1 VLTLRHRSA
10 VLGFTVAAVFLVPQ
24 TGRAA
29 NRAKT
34 GRAANRAKTGR
45 AANRPHTGHAA
56 NRPSTGHAVRPPS
69 VVGLETSPS
78 IRLLARPANPRAGQ
92 QIRLVVVG
100 ASGTDDVSWDL
111 TGSGTFSLDTGS
123 TPRTTLVLSS
133 PGQRRVGVQVR
144 TSSATLRAALLLTV
158 RPVPTVSAVKHQG
171 SGVKHQGSG
180 VKHQGS
186 ATGRV
191 GPDHQ
196 RAVAVHGQRHSAVTV
211 PLAHAAGDPGV
222 TIADF
227 HFTPGATTI
236 HAGDTITWTNNGP
249 SSHSATASN
258 GAFNTGV
265 LHKGQSGSHTFTQAG
280 TFSYFCS
287 IHPFMHGTIVVLAST
302 KAASSTTANQTTTP
316 ASTSASAA
324 SSAGTLPMTG
334 MDVITASFVG
344 LALLGL
350 GLGLRR
356 ALNPRPAA
364 ERFAEMGKAQA
375 SPGVKEGK

>member
-10 VLGFTVAAVFLVPQ
+10 FLGFTVAASVTAAFLAPQ

-29 NRAKT
+29 NR
-34 GRAANRAKTGR
+34 
-45 AANRPHTGHAA
+45 
-56 NRPSTGHAVRPPS
+56 PSTGHSGRPAS
-69 VVGLETSPS
+69 VVGLESSTS
-78 IRLLARPANPRAGQ
+78 IRLLAQPANPRAGQ

-100 ASGTDDVSWDL
+100 ASGTDHVSWDL
-111 TGSGTFSLDTGS
+111 TGSGAFSLDTGT

-133 PGQRRVGVQVR
+133 PGQHRIGVEVR
-144 TSSATLRAALLLTV
+144 TSSATLRATLLLTV
-158 RPVPTVSAVKHQG
+158 RPAPTA
-171 SGVKHQGSG
+171 SG

-186 ATGRV
+186 AVKHQGSAVEHQGSTAKRQGSAAR
-191 GPDHQ
+191 GPHQ
-196 RAVAVHGQRHSAVTV
+196 RAVAVHGQRHSVVNV
-211 PLAHAAGDPGV
+211 PLAHTAGDPGV

-227 HFTPGATTI
+227 HFTPGTTTI

-249 SSHSATASN
+249 SSHTATASG

-265 LHKGQSGSHTFTQAG
+265 LHKGQSSSHTFTQAG
-280 TFSYFCS
+280 TFAYVCS
-287 IHPFMHGTIVVLAST
+287 IHPFMHGTIVVLA
-302 KAASSTTANQTTTP
+302 AAKTAAPTSTTSNQTTTP
-316 ASTSASAA
+316 ASTTAPAA

-356 ALNPRPAA
+356 ALTQRAA
-364 ERFAEMGKAQA
+364 ADRFAQMGKAQA
-375 SPGVKEGK
+375 PSGVKEGK